1 MLRPLGLVVIALL
14 TAPIAGKRALDLFRL
29 VRTGQPN
36 PERFRNIGT
45 RLRYELTKVIGQR
58 KLLQWTGPGLA
69 HAFTFW
75 GFLVIQLA
83 LIESVLEFFWADARL
98 PVIGTHSWLGFVFD
112 FFVLAVFVSLA
123 SFAIV
128 RIKNNPRVWQR
139 RSRFYES
146 HTLAAFLV
154 LGMIFGVIATLLVLN
169 AARHALGRLPYA
181 DGAFLARPLGNWMAA
196 RWSHGL
202 LEVIDYGVLVAH
214 VGVVASFLI
223 LVLYSKHLHIFTSP
237 LNVLFG
243 RHPVALGRLRPLHI
257 DVESMDENTKLGV
270 AAVED
275 NEWKHLLDMLT
286 CTECGRCQSVC
297 PAWNTGK
304 TLNPKLLVMYQRDH
318 MFAKAPVLTGRT
330 TVDAATG
337 SVKQAC
343 EQSLV
348 GDVVPEEMLW
358 ECVTCGA
365 CVYECPVD
373 IEHVDMI
380 VGMRRNQ
387 VMMESRFPREAQ
399 GMLNNVES
407 SGNPW
412 GITGEGRMAWA
423 KGMEDEIRVV
433 PAGGRVPDDVEYL
446 FFVGCAGASDD
457 RAIRT
462 TRAVARLLLD
472 AGVSFAVLGGNET
485 CNGDPARRI
494 GNEFLYQEIAK
505 ANVETFDNAG
515 VRKIITQCPHC
526 FNTIGKEYPDY
537 GGRYEVIHHAQLLS
551 RLVAEGKL
559 TPKVPLDLNVTYHDP
574 CYLARH
580 DKVMDDPRLV
590 VRATGARSEEMHRCR
605 EKTFCCGAGGARF
618 FMEETA
624 GKRINLERIEEA
636 VGTSPD
642 VVGTA
647 CPFCLVMLDDG
658 VKDLQM
664 KGAAEG
670 VEVMD
675 ISQLLLRS
683 MNGSGSEAKV
693 GAGHEPAEAETQVPP
708 GEGEQS

>member
-1 MLRPLGLVVIALL
+1 
-14 TAPIAGKRALDLFRL
+14 
-29 VRTGQPN
+29 
-36 PERFRNIGT
+36 
-45 RLRYELTKVIGQR
+45 
-58 KLLQWTGPGLA
+58 
-69 HAFTFW
+69 
-75 GFLVIQLA
+75 
-83 LIESVLEFFWADARL
+83 
-98 PVIGTHSWLGFVFD
+98 
-112 FFVLAVFVSLA
+112 
-123 SFAIV
+123 
-128 RIKNNPRVWQR
+128 
-139 RSRFYES
+139 
-146 HTLAAFLV
+146 
-154 LGMIFGVIATLLVLN
+154 
-169 AARHALGRLPYA
+169 
-181 DGAFLARPLGNWMAA
+181 
-196 RWSHGL
+196 
-202 LEVIDYGVLVAH
+202 
-214 VGVVASFLI
+214 
-223 LVLYSKHLHIFTSP
+223 
-237 LNVLFG
+237 
-243 RHPVALGRLRPLHI
+243 
-257 DVESMDENTKLGV
+257 
-270 AAVED
+270 
-275 NEWKHLLDMLT
+275 
-286 CTECGRCQSVC
+286 
-297 PAWNTGK
+297 
-304 TLNPKLLVMYQRDH
+304 
-318 MFAKAPVLTGRT
+318 
-330 TVDAATG
+330 
-337 SVKQAC
+337 
-343 EQSLV
+343 
-348 GDVVPEEMLW
+348 
-358 ECVTCGA
+358 
-365 CVYECPVD
+365 
-373 IEHVDMI
+373 MI